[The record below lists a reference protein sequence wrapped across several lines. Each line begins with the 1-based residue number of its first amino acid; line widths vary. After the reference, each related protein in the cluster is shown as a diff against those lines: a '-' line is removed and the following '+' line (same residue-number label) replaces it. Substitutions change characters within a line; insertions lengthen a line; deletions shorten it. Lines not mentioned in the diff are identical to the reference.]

1 MVSRFQDPPMIIII
15 SQSSSSPPSPLLLT
29 VSFTCSCLAWS
40 ENPPSLR
47 THLRVSFCP
56 AHDHHHS
63 IVHLFA
69 HFQLLQTDCHH
80 HLKLV
85 QTNPVPFDNSSC
97 WYLWFYPDPVD
108 NSSCSNLRFDPDL
121 VRYSSYWN
129 LWFYPDPVKNS
140 PVENSASILILL
152 TILPVENWFYS
163 RNWAGKSICRDQF
176 HETT

>member
-40 ENPPSLR
+40 ENPPACFILSCSWSP
-47 THLRVSFCP
+47 SF
-56 AHDHHHS
+56 HS
-63 IVHLFA
+63 SHLFA

-80 HLKLV
+80 LKLV
-85 QTNPVPFDNSSC
+85 QTNHIPFDNSSC

-140 PVENSASILILL
+140 PVENSGSILILL